1 MKIDRRSFL
10 ALTASGITLMAK
22 GLVAQNAAGPKVSST
37 APYGGVQVDG
47 CGSPAG
53 FSLDTE
59 APLSDSMIDEVRKSG
74 ITCVNVTVGT
84 VGNKP
89 ESEVLEGMFHDVGFW
104 ENEMDRHP
112 DVFLKVKSV
121 NDIALA
127 ESSGRLGLI
136 LGLQDG
142 VFFQND
148 LLRLEML
155 RRFGVRIIQPTY
167 NVRNLLGDGCM
178 EPDDAGLSKAGQ
190 ASIARMNE
198 LGILVDLSHCGRKTS
213 MDAIAASKRP
223 VAFTHTGCAAV
234 CDHPR
239 NKTDEQL
246 RAIAEK
252 GGVAG
257 IYFMPYLRSSG
268 QPTSQDLIQH
278 LEHAIDVAG
287 EDHVGLGTDGGIPTV
302 QLTPEFMKAHKEEV
316 EARKKAGIGAPG
328 ETSDVYT
335 FLPDLNSNRRF
346 EMLAGLLEARGH
358 TQSRIR
364 KILGENFVRVFR
376 QAWVQA

>member
-1 MKIDRRSFL
+1 
-10 ALTASGITLMAK
+10 MAK
-22 GLVAQNAAGPKVSST
+22 GLAAQSVPGPKAGS
-37 APYGGVQVDG
+37 AYGGIQVDG

-53 FSLDTE
+53 FSADPD
-59 APLSDSMIDEVRKSG
+59 APLTDSVIDEVRKSG

-84 VGNKP
+84 VGNRP
-89 ESEVLEGMFHDVGFW
+89 ESEVLEGMFRDIGYW
-104 ENEMDRHP
+104 ENELDRHP
-112 DVFLKVKSV
+112 DVFLKVKSM

-148 LLRLEML
+148 LQRLEML

-178 EPDDAGLSKAGQ
+178 EPDDAGLSKAGH

-223 VAFTHTGCAAV
+223 IAFTHTGCAAV

-257 IYFMPYLRSSG
+257 IYFMPYLRTSG

-287 EDHVGLGTDGGIPTV
+287 EEHVGLGTDGGVPTV

-316 EARKKAGIGAPG
+316 EARRKAGIGAPG
-328 ETSDVYT
+328 ETGDVYT

-346 EMLAGLLEARGH
+346 EMLAGMLAARGH
-358 TQSRIR
+358 SQSRIR
-364 KILGENFVRVFR
+364 KILGENFIRLFR
-376 QAWVQA
+376 SAWVQA